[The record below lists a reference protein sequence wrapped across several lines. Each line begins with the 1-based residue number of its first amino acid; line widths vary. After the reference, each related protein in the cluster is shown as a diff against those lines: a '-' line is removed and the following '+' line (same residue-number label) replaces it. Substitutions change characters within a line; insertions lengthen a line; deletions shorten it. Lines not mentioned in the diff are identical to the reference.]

1 MTREEMIEDLAD
13 REMDV
18 IFEAGIETFVR
29 NVLIYGSSRKP
40 YSMMTEGELTAEYR
54 EVFYEEDEE

>member
-18 IFEAGIETFVR
+18 IFEAGIDIFVK

-40 YSMMTEGELTAEYR
+40 YSMMTEGELAAEYKAI
-54 EVFYEEDEE
+54 FMEDEE

>member
-18 IFEAGIETFVR
+18 IFEAGIDIFVK

-40 YSMMTEGELTAEYR
+40 YSMMTEGELQAEYQ
-54 EVFYEEDEE
+54 EIFGDE